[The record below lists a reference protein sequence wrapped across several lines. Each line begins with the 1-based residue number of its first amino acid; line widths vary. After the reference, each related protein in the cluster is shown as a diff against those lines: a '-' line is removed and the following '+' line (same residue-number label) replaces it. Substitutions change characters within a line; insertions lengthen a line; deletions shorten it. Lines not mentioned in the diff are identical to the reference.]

1 MCREGLNDMSSHEL
15 LRMTAFL
22 DAPHDGAG
30 GPAEETTGMTSQ
42 REVKQTQPTISLPEV
57 DEVRITIIMDNSID
71 ILMASNDIAHRFPL
85 VSNLFEHPIP
95 LAEHGTSFLI
105 QVKQGEHQGT
115 VLFDT
120 GVSRQGILYN
130 MDAME
135 IDTAD
140 VQAIVLSHGHP
151 DHAMGLSGFLDRL
164 GKRNLPLV
172 LHPDAYLERKLIL
185 PNGLEVQLPA
195 PKDADFRRENIE
207 VIEEIGPSM
216 LVDDM
221 ILISG
226 EVARTTDFEKGFPIH
241 YARRGNAW
249 GPDPLIMD
257 DQCAIIN
264 VRNKGLVV
272 ITGCGHSG
280 IINTIYHAQ
289 TLTGVNKVYAVM
301 GGFHLT
307 GGLFE
312 PIIPATIKALQQIA
326 PRYVVPCHCTGWS
339 ATHQIARA
347 MPEAFIPNS
356 VGTIFVL

>member
-1 MCREGLNDMSSHEL
+1 
-15 LRMTAFL
+15 MTAFL
-22 DAPHDGAG
+22 EATDNGPG
-30 GPAEETTGMTSQ
+30 GSSEETSGMTYQ
-42 REVKQTQPTISLPEV
+42 REAHQFQPTISLTEV
-57 DEVRITIIMDNSID
+57 DEVRITIIMDNRID

-85 VSNLFEHPIP
+85 VTNLFENPIP
-95 LAEHGTSFLI
+95 LAEHGTSFWI
-105 QVKQGEHQGT
+105 QVKQGEHHGT

-120 GVSRQGILYN
+120 GVSSKGILYN

-140 VQAIVLSHGHP
+140 LQAIVLSHGHP
-151 DHAMGLSGFLDRL
+151 DHAMGLTDFIDRL
-164 GKRNLPLV
+164 GKRRLPLV
-172 LHPDAYLERKLIL
+172 LHPDAYLVRKLVL
-185 PNGLEVQLPA
+185 SNGLEVQLPA
-195 PKDADFRRENIE
+195 PKVNDFRQENIDI
-207 VIEEIGPSM
+207 IEEIGPSM
-216 LVDDM
+216 LLDDM

-241 YARRGNAW
+241 YAHRDNTW
-249 GPDPLIMD
+249 VQDPLIMD

-264 VRNKGLVV
+264 VRDKGLVV

-280 IINTIYHAQ
+280 IINIIRHAQ
-289 TLTGVNKVYAVM
+289 TLTGVNKVYGVI

-326 PRYVVPCHCTGWS
+326 PQYVVPCHCTGWS
-339 ATHQIARA
+339 ATHQIAQA

-356 VGTIFVL
+356 VGTTFVL